1 MKKKNYVKNRFE
13 IMGIFTN
20 KIIVLIIFIVFPF
33 MADAKQNPNE
43 KKEEC
48 VQLKY
53 RTKYEKVL
61 KASEDLD
68 RWSYLAFPSVLQI
81 DPSTVLISY
90 KRGEAHSGDPGA
102 KLEIMKYDV
111 IKEMELDTKIIG
123 DIDGLIFQMGE
134 WVKFPNGDIVN
145 YVDMQKIVPTPN
157 YRNNHRIGIYY
168 SRSQDNGENFESMKK
183 MEPVNGIEYGYVFE
197 DITVGSQ
204 VYMLV
209 MTFPELLGKIGQ
221 KGWKYGK
228 VHVIKSKDNGKTWE
242 FVRNLSSEFGEIDIN
257 ESSFIKYG
265 EGFIVTTR
273 GYDGQQLIFQTDNK
287 FAVVKQVNLTE
298 SYDCVQSIIG
308 RPRLFQKDEAMY
320 LLGRDYTNTHS
331 LNLYKFDPKTLCL
344 ETYVTLDQRP
354 GDAYYAEGFF
364 TKKNGKTF
372 FNVITYVKSVSNS
385 PDIVRLE
392 FPWEEIN
399 GIKR

>member
-13 IMGIFTN
+13 IMEIFTN

-81 DPSTVLISY
+81 DPSTILISY
-90 KRGEAHSGDPGA
+90 KRGEAHGGDPGA
-102 KLEIMKYDV
+102 KLEIMRYDV
-111 IKEMELDTKIIG
+111 IKEKVLDTKVIG

-145 YVDMQKIVPTPN
+145 YVDMQKIVPTSN
-157 YRNNHRIGIYY
+157 YRKNHRIGVYY
-168 SRSQDNGENFESMKK
+168 SRSKDNGKNFGPMQK

-197 DITVGSQ
+197 DIVVGSQ

-209 MTFPELLGKIGQ
+209 MTFPELQGKIGEE
-221 KGWKYGK
+221 GWKYGE
-228 VHVIKSKDNGKTWE
+228 VHVIKSNDNGKSWE
-242 FVRNLSSEFGEIDIN
+242 FVRNLSIEFGDIDIN

-273 GYDGQQLIFQTDNK
+273 GYDGQQCVFQTDNK
-287 FAVVKQVNLTE
+287 FKLVKQVNLTE
-298 SYDCVQSIIG
+298 NYDCVQSIIG
-308 RPRLFQKDEAMY
+308 RPRLFLKNGAMY
-320 LLGRDYTNTHS
+320 LLGRDYTNPYS
-331 LNLYKFDPKTLCL
+331 LNLYKIDPKTLHL

-354 GDAYYAEGFF
+354 GDAYYAEVFF

-372 FNVITYVKSVSNS
+372 FNTITYVKSVSNL

-392 FPWEEIN
+392 FPWEEID

>member
-1 MKKKNYVKNRFE
+1 MKKKCCVHSHHTM
-13 IMGIFTN
+13 I
-20 KIIVLIIFIVFPF
+20 KIIINNIVMSIILIIL
-33 MADAKQNPNE
+33 PNTLTAMENLSE
-43 KKEEC
+43 KDKEC
-48 VQLKY
+48 IQLKY

-81 DPSTVLISY
+81 NPSTVLISY
-90 KRGEAHSGDPGA
+90 KRGEAHGGDPGA

-111 IKEMELDTKIIG
+111 IKEKELETKIIG

-168 SRSQDNGENFESMKK
+168 SRSQDNGESFEVMKK
-183 MEPVNGIEYGYVFE
+183 MGPVNGIEYGYVFE
-197 DITVGSQ
+197 DIIVGSQ

-209 MTFPELLGKIGQ
+209 MTFPELLGKIG
-221 KGWKYGK
+221 KEGWKYGE
-228 VHVIKSKDNGKTWE
+228 VHVIKSNNNGKSWE
-242 FVRNLSSEFGEIDIN
+242 FVRNLSFEFGEIDIN
-257 ESSFIKYG
+257 ESSFTKYG
-265 EGFIVTTR
+265 DGFIVTTR
-273 GYDGQQLIFQTDNK
+273 GYDGQQWIFHTDNNFK
-287 FAVVKQVNLTE
+287 LVKQVNLTE
-298 SYDCVQSIIG
+298 NYNCVQSIIG
-308 RPRLFQKDEAMY
+308 RPRLFLKDGAMY
-320 LLGRDYTNTHS
+320 LLGRDYTNPYS
-331 LNLYKFDPKTLCL
+331 LNLYKIDPKTLHL

-354 GDAYYAEGFF
+354 GDAYYAEVFF

-372 FNVITYVKSVSNS
+372 FNTITYVKSVSDL

-399 GIKR
+399 GIKK